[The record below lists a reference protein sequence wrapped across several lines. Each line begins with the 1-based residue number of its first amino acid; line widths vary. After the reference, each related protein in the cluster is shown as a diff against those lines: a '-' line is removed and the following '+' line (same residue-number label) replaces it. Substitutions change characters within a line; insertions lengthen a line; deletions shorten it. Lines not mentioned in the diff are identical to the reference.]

1 MSKQD
6 FERYLADQKQ
16 QEVEAFDADRQLQE
30 WRDLL
35 ADLYRDVH
43 RYMAAYVNQGS
54 AKITFKEIEL
64 NEDFSGPYKV
74 HQLNLQI
81 TNSVVT
87 FKPIGTMLIGTK
99 GRVDVQGPRGMVRLM
114 LVGKHIRSARDLI
127 KITTAVVTLGQTVV
141 PPPTPKPNTTIDW
154 VWKIAGTPPAMTF
167 TDLDE
172 STFFD
177 MILAVINA

>member
-16 QEVEAFDADRQLQE
+16 QEVKAFDADQQLQE

-35 ADLYRDVH
+35 ANLYSDVD
-43 RYMAAYVNQGS
+43 RYMEAYVRQGS
-54 AKITFKEIEL
+54 AKITLKEIEL
-64 NEDFSGPYKV
+64 NEEFSGPYKV
-74 HQLNLQI
+74 SQLILQI

-87 FKPIGTMLIGTK
+87 FKPIGTMLIGSK
-99 GRVDVQGPRGMVRLM
+99 GRVDVQGPRGTVRLT

-127 KITTAVVTLGQTVV
+127 KITAAIVTPGQTVV
-141 PPPTPKPNTTIDW
+141 PPPAPNPKATIEW
-154 VWKIAGTPPAMTF
+154 VWKIAGVPPAMTF

-177 MILAVINA
+177 MILSVINA